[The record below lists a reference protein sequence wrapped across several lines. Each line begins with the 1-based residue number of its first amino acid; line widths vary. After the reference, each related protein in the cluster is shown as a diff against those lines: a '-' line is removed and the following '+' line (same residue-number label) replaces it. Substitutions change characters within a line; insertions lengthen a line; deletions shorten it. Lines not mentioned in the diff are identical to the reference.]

1 MTNGMSLQIGVSF
14 VNPAGYDLPIPPL
27 PGAELDAQSIA
38 EIARQQGFWTKLLLN
53 ADADSDGVLTAVQ
66 GAAAIL
72 QAGDI
77 FLLYFSGHGTKV
89 LGAAGPTSEDAWL
102 LYDRMLTKSEVS
114 ELVTTFRPGV
124 RVLVI
129 TDSCNSGGI
138 VSPAAAANLASSFG
152 NTSFVVKSA
161 PPLKVQAAANIIP
174 PIAPGKASI
183 TSTVLLLASSGP
195 DDNSISTPT
204 HGIFTQQL
212 LRVWNN
218 GGFTGSHVDFF
229 LAITQGVA
237 AHQNPFFQ
245 PFGAP
250 NTAFTTQTPF
260 TI

>member
-1 MTNGMSLQIGVSF
+1 
-14 VNPAGYDLPIPPL
+14 VNPATYDSPISPM
-27 PGAELDAQSIA
+27 PGAEFDAQSVA

-53 ADADSDGVLTAVQ
+53 ADADSDGVLTAIQ

-72 QAGDI
+72 QPGDI
-77 FLLYFSGHGTKV
+77 FLLYFSGHGSKV

-114 ELVTTFRPGV
+114 ALVTTFLAGV

-152 NTSFVVKSA
+152 NTSFMVKSV
-161 PPLKVQAAANIIP
+161 PPLKIQAVVNTVP
-174 PIAPGKASI
+174 PVNRAQARIA
-183 TSTVLLLASSGP
+183 STVLLLASSGQ
-195 DDNSISTPT
+195 DDNSISTPK

-212 LRVWNN
+212 LTVWNN
-218 GGFTGSHVDFF
+218 GGFTGNYVDFF
-229 LAITQGVA
+229 LAIAQGVA
-237 AHQNPFFQ
+237 AHQTAFFQ
-245 PFGAP
+245 PFGEP
-250 NTAFTTQTPF
+250 NNAFTSQAPF